1 MKPLSDPR
9 HPALRFAIILF
20 GLIAIVVVIVVIAA
34 GSGPGDR
41 ASDGL
46 GPITL
51 TKQEQRGRRLF
62 SQHCGNCHTLKTA
75 NAVAR
80 VGPSLD
86 MLRPPAPAT
95 LSAIRRG
102 PGGMPA
108 DAVTGADADAVAAFV
123 AAVTAH

>member
-1 MKPLSDPR
+1 V
-9 HPALRFAIILF
+9 
-20 GLIAIVVVIVVIAA
+20 IAVIVAIVVIAA
-34 GSGPGDR
+34 RSSSGDQ

-51 TKQEQRGRRLF
+51 TKQEQHGRELF
-62 SQHCGNCHTLKTA
+62 AGHCANCHTLQAA
-75 NAVAR
+75 NAVAK

-95 LSAIRRG
+95 LAAIRRG
-102 PGGMPA
+102 PGPMPA
-108 DAVTGADADAVAAFV
+108 DAVTGADADAVANFV